1 MPIIQ
6 FTPFSSLVEPNFWH
20 ALTNMKIDILRLSD
34 ESIPITASY
43 SSGRS
48 IVDRETGSEIGLG
61 CNLAVAGDAFS
72 KDVQYAILYLYFSL
86 HHSG

>member
-1 MPIIQ
+1 
-6 FTPFSSLVEPNFWH
+6 
-20 ALTNMKIDILRLSD
+20 MKIDILRLSD